1 MVEGNDAKAVPP
13 RRSVLSFSTVHGAVS
28 FGKAK
33 GPPQSPLALWGEEEQ
48 RMNEVCRSRQ
58 IKRYGAC
65 DNDTAECKRAP
76 SAAAGVTLSSCDT
89 GGNVSLL
96 LVRRVDDLHKAGRL
110 QARPADQPAVLVV
123 AKSAPLTTPWRAFLA
138 ALPCSSSP
146 IETRNTGSDGVPIST
161 WPAVYSWFAA
171 LMICTKLAGFRLAP
185 PISPPSSS
193 SQSPLRSQ
201 RPGGHFSLRSL
212 APPLPSKPV
221 IRVPMGSR
229 FRRGRRFTPGSP
241 R

>member
-1 MVEGNDAKAVPP
+1 
-13 RRSVLSFSTVHGAVS
+13 
-28 FGKAK
+28 
-33 GPPQSPLALWGEEEQ
+33 
-48 RMNEVCRSRQ
+48 MNEVCRSRQ
-58 IKRYGAC
+58 IKRHGAC
-65 DNDTAECKRAP
+65 DDDTAGCKRAP

-96 LVRRVDDLHKAGRL
+96 LVRRVDDLHEAGRLQARRVDDLHEAGRL